1 VKNQN
6 SSPKVVRIDLGGHEE
21 RLRARRDALV
31 IAHTDL
37 VRGIAVNV
45 SKRLPPSFDLED
57 LVSVGMIAL
66 LQAAQRYRPEQ
77 NNQTPFSAYARLR
90 IAGAMLDSARWQR
103 YRDST
108 MVCVDDIAP
117 VAVES
122 DIDERIDEQ
131 RRLKRLA
138 KVVEML
144 PPEQRE
150 AIQRKFWK
158 SRNIRSTDLEGA
170 IASLRRE
177 LKVA

>member
-1 VKNQN
+1 
-6 SSPKVVRIDLGGHEE
+6 
-21 RLRARRDALV
+21 
-31 IAHTDL
+31 
-37 VRGIAVNV
+37 
-45 SKRLPPSFDLED
+45 
-57 LVSVGMIAL
+57 
-66 LQAAQRYRPEQ
+66 
-77 NNQTPFSAYARLR
+77 
-90 IAGAMLDSARWQR
+90 MLDSARWQR